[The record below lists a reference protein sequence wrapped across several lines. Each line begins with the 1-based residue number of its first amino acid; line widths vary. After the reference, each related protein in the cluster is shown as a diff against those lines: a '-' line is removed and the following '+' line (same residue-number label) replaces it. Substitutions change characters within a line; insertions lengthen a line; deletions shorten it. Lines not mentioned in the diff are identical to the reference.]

1 MAKSYFNWGKL
12 SKGDDYFY
20 KGKVKQGGTFDINF
34 SVEGRESVYAH
45 FDLYNFTDDLDLFLY
60 RDDGSKSR
68 RPYYE
73 IARSESDGKE
83 SEAIFKGLTPGNYIL
98 EIEHFENLDR
108 KRKDSKF
115 TVDLDAKTFYKD
127 AKLPNDPLFSKQWHL
142 LNSGQSGGLD
152 DEDIVA
158 PEAWKRRSTSP
169 DVVVAVIDG
178 GIQLTH
184 PDLINNIWINKDE
197 IPNNNSDDDNNGYK
211 DDRYGWNFA
220 DQVPDPVIDPDG
232 HGTHVAGIIGAEGN
246 NGIGTTGVT
255 WDVQLMPLDI
265 FGKAGDG
272 ATGRLEFWYMVLD
285 AIDYAVN
292 NGADIINMS
301 LGEVFNLNARQFFE
315 KYPQWHEDT
324 LNTFERAVENGT
336 SIVIAAGNEEL
347 NFNNERWIS
356 YPAVYSEF
364 IPGVMSVASVANN
377 GEFASYSNVGSK
389 VTIAAPGGYIDY
401 EKDKDSSRGILSTIP
416 ISNYDGMDGTSMASP
431 VVAGAAALIKA
442 ENPSLNPR
450 QIEDVLD
457 RSADK
462 YKEFGDLV
470 KDGNYLNLDEAIRVA
485 SKYKK
490 SAIAKP
496 IELDGSQRGDVI
508 TGGNGDD
515 YLDGHHGNDT
525 ISGMD
530 GADIIVGSKGRDS
543 LTGGEGND
551 MFVIG
556 IKLGQGKKNIDVIID
571 FEKNSDYLLFEGKV
585 NKLSIQAD
593 RFGNTLISHKND
605 PIAVLQG
612 IIMNAYEFTKLSSN
626 EYYIDIF

>member
-1 MAKSYFNWGKL
+1 MAKSYFDWGNL

-20 KGKVKQGGTFDINF
+20 KGKVKRGGTFDINF

-73 IARSESDGKE
+73 IARSESDGKKT
-83 SEAIFKGLTPGNYIL
+83 EAIFKGLTPGNYIL
-98 EIEHFENLDR
+98 EIEHFEDLDR

-115 TVDLDAKTFYKD
+115 TVALDAKTFYKD

-178 GIQLTH
+178 GIQLDH

-197 IPNNNSDDDNNGYK
+197 IPYNNVDDDNNGYK
-211 DDRYGWNFA
+211 DDRYGWNIA
-220 DQVPDPVIDPDG
+220 DQVPDPVIDPQG

-255 WDVQLMPLDI
+255 WDVQLMPIDA
-265 FGKAGDG
+265 FGITDG
-272 ATGRLEFWYMVLD
+272 RKFTELQFWYRVLEGV
-285 AIDYAVN
+285 DYAVA

-301 LGEVFNLNARQFFE
+301 LGKLFNLNARQFFQT
-315 KYPQWHEDT
+315 YPKFHQDT
-324 LNTFERAVENGT
+324 LNTLQNAVDNGT
-336 SIVIAAGNEEL
+336 TVVISAGNEKK
-347 NFNNERWIS
+347 NFDSDRWIS
-356 YPAVYSEF
+356 YPAVYSEL
-364 IPGVMSVASVANN
+364 IPGVISVASVANN

-401 EKDKDSSRGILSTIP
+401 DNDKDYSRGVISTIP
-416 ISNYDGMDGTSMASP
+416 ISRYDGMDGTSMASP

-442 ENPSLNPR
+442 ENPSLNPG
-450 QIEDVLD
+450 QIEDVLH
-457 RSADK
+457 RSSDK

-485 SKYKK
+485 SEYKK
-490 SAIAKP
+490 TPVGKP
-496 IELDGSQRGDVI
+496 VERKGSKRGDLI
-508 TGGNGDD
+508 TGGNRDD
-515 YLDGHHGNDT
+515 YLDGRHGNDT
-525 ISGMD
+525 IRGME
-530 GADIIVGSKGRDS
+530 GADILVGSKGRDE
-543 LTGGEGND
+543 LIGGDGND

-556 IKLGQGKKNIDVIID
+556 IKPGQGKKNVDVIMD
-571 FEKNSDYLLFEGKV
+571 FEKNADYLLFEGNIK
-585 NKLSIQAD
+585 KISIRTN
-593 RFGNTLISHKND
+593 RFGDTLISRRND
-605 PIAVLQG
+605 LIAVLQG
-612 IIMNAYEFTKLSSN
+612 TIAEEHELTKIAN
-626 EYYIDIF
+626 NKYYIDIF